1 MQPQLDMEKKE
12 NEIMKNG
19 NEQVN
24 QSVLSTEQ
32 TSQEF
37 KSSQV
42 LLQDTASDE
51 ITRISK
57 KTERLSIH
65 ENEKDLPQTA

>member
-1 MQPQLDMEKKE
+1 MQPQLDMDKKE

-42 LLQDTASDE
+42 LL
-51 ITRISK
+51 
-57 KTERLSIH
+57 
-65 ENEKDLPQTA
+65 

>member
-1 MQPQLDMEKKE
+1 MQPQIDVEKKE
-12 NEIMKNG
+12 NEVMKNS
-19 NEQVN
+19 NELIN

-42 LLQDTASDE
+42 LL
-51 ITRISK
+51 
-57 KTERLSIH
+57 
-65 ENEKDLPQTA
+65 